1 MISGL
6 VDQIATMLESCDVE
20 NLRKA
25 IKDYLDT
32 VLQKIATMYQQHS
45 SLIATYNKEQL
56 EVCLNSYS
64 SMAQPLLVL
73 VGP

>member
-1 MISGL
+1 MGANNLDSFMISGL

-32 VLQKIATMYQQHS
+32 VLQKIAT
-45 SLIATYNKEQL
+45 K
-56 EVCLNSYS
+56 
-64 SMAQPLLVL
+64 
-73 VGP
+73 